1 MRSFSATMLVLV
13 VLAAVGCAGGAGS
26 ATMAPTVDVTGKW
39 SGTWVGSGSVGSGM
53 IEMTL
58 KQTGSQYTGNLV
70 VTGSLTDPSG
80 FTQGVVSGNQV
91 RIVLPSN
98 LTGTLTA
105 QGDSMTGDVQG
116 AISAKVTLKRQ
127 M

>member
-1 MRSFSATMLVLV
+1 MKNLSVTMLVLV

-58 KQTGSQYTGNLV
+58 KQTGSKYIVGAAN
-70 VTGSLTDPSG
+70 SG
-80 FTQGVVSGNQV
+80 
-91 RIVLPSN
+91 
-98 LTGTLTA
+98 
-105 QGDSMTGDVQG
+105 
-116 AISAKVTLKRQ
+116 
-127 M
+127 